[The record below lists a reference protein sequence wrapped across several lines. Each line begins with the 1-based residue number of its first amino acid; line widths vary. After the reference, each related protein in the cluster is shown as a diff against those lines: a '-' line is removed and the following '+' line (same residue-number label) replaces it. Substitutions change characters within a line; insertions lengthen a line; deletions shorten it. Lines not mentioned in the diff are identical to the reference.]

1 MRHCCVIGGSGFI
14 GSNIVEKL
22 TFQKR
27 RITVIGRNVSPS
39 RKLPEGIHYVSG
51 DYGKKNFLTDVLRG
65 VDEVIQL
72 AYASVPKT
80 SFENPLNDI
89 RYNLPATVN
98 LFEVAGRLGIHKLV
112 LVSSGGTVYGK
123 ATKLPIPEDHP
134 TNPISPYGITKLATE
149 KYALMFN
156 ELEALPIVCVRP
168 GNAYGEGQRPFVH
181 QGFIA
186 TAMAS
191 ILQRKKI
198 TVFGEPGTI
207 RDYIHVSDVANGI
220 IAALDHGKPGA
231 FYNIGSGV
239 GRSNQD
245 VLAEIFPLAGAAGL
259 KPTIKTAP
267 PRPFDVPVNVLDSTK
282 LFKETGWKPSIS
294 FQNGVKQTW
303 QWFYETTDGSF
314 RKKRLPGK
322 LAP

>member
-1 MRHCCVIGGSGFI
+1 MRHCCVIGGRGFI
-14 GSNIVEKL
+14 GSHIVEKL
-22 TFQKR
+22 TLRKR
-27 RITVIGRNVSPS
+27 QITVIGRKALPS
-39 RKLPEGIHYVSG
+39 RKLPESVHYVSG
-51 DYGKKNFLTDVLRG
+51 DYGKKNFLMDVLRG

-80 SFENPLNDI
+80 SFENPLSDI
-89 RYNLPATVN
+89 RYNLPATVK
-98 LFEVAGRLGIHKLV
+98 LFEVAGRLGVNTLV
-112 LVSSGGTVYGK
+112 LVSSGGTVYGN
-123 ATKLPIPEDHP
+123 ATKIPIPEEHP

-168 GNAYGEGQRPFVH
+168 SNAYGDGQRPFVH
-181 QGFIA
+181 QGFVA

-198 TVFGEPGTI
+198 TIFGEPGTI

-231 FYNIGSGV
+231 LYNVGSGV

-245 VLAEIFPLAGAAGL
+245 VLAEIFPLADEAGFH
-259 KPTIKTAP
+259 PSIKTAP

-282 LFKETGWKPSIS
+282 LFKETGWKPRIS
-294 FQNGVKQTW
+294 FPEGINKTW
-303 QWFYETTDGSF
+303 QWFYEIAGGNYS
-314 RKKRLPGK
+314 KK
-322 LAP
+322 APTR

>member
-14 GSNIVEKL
+14 GSHIVEKL
-22 TFQKR
+22 TLRKR
-27 RITVIGRNVSPS
+27 QITVIGRNALPS
-39 RKLPEGIHYVSG
+39 RKLPESVHYVPG
-51 DYGKKNFLTDVLRG
+51 DYGKKNFLMDVLRG

-80 SFENPLNDI
+80 SFENPLSDI
-89 RYNLPATVN
+89 RYNLPATVT
-98 LFEVAGRLGIHKLV
+98 LFEVAGRLGIDKLV
-112 LVSSGGTVYGK
+112 LVSSGGTVYGN
-123 ATKLPIPEDHP
+123 ATKIPIPEEHP

-168 GNAYGEGQRPFVH
+168 SNAYGDRQRPFVH
-181 QGFIA
+181 QGFVA

-191 ILQRKKI
+191 ILQQKKI
-198 TVFGEPGTI
+198 TIFGKPGTI

-220 IAALDHGKPGA
+220 IAALDHGIPGA

-245 VLAEIFPLAGAAGL
+245 VLAEIFPLADAAGL
-259 KPTIKTAP
+259 QPSIKTAP

-282 LFKETGWKPSIS
+282 LFKETGWKPLIS
-294 FQNGVKQTW
+294 FPEGISKTW
-303 QWFYETTDGSF
+303 QWFYEIAGGTPGK
-314 RKKRLPGK
+314 RRLPGN
-322 LAP
+322 LSV

>member
-1 MRHCCVIGGSGFI
+1 MSHCCVIGGSGFI
-14 GSNIVEKL
+14 GSHIVEKL
-22 TFQKR
+22 ILQKR
-27 RITVIGRNVSPS
+27 RITVIGRNVFPS
-39 RKLPEGIHYVSG
+39 RKLPEGVHYVSG
-51 DYGKKNFLTDVLRG
+51 DYGKKGFLTDVLRG

-80 SFENPLNDI
+80 SFENPLSDI
-89 RYNLPATVN
+89 RYNLPPAVT
-98 LFEVAGRLGIHKLV
+98 LFEVASRLGINKLV

-123 ATKLPIPEDHP
+123 AKKIPIPEDHP

-156 ELEALPIVCVRP
+156 ELEALPVICVRP

-181 QGFIA
+181 QGFVA

-191 ILQRKKI
+191 ILERKNI
-198 TVFGEPGTI
+198 TVFGETGTI

-239 GRSNQD
+239 GRCNQD
-245 VLAEIFPLAGAAGL
+245 VLAEIFPLAGSAGL
-259 KPTIKTAP
+259 HPTIKTAP
-267 PRPFDVPVNVLDSTK
+267 LRSFDVPVNVLDSTK
-282 LFKETGWKPSIS
+282 LFKETGWKPLIS
-294 FQNGVKQTW
+294 FSEGINKTW
-303 QWFYETTDGSF
+303 QWFYETADGSSN
-314 RKKRLPGK
+314 KSTIGRLTV
-322 LAP
+322 